1 MKDFKFKRIFPH
13 LTALIVFVI
22 LSIVYFYP
30 LLEGYKLKQGDIE
43 KHKAMAHEIKSHQE
57 KYNDRILWSGN
68 MFAGMPSYLTSTVK
82 FDGNIARFI
91 NKAYHLWL
99 PHPASTLFAYF
110 LGFYILLLC
119 LRINP
124 WLSIIGAIAFAFS
137 SYFVIIIEAGHTS
150 KANAIAYMAP
160 ILGGFILTLRG
171 KVKIGM
177 LLIAVFTAG
186 QLYVNHLQI
195 SYYLFFVLLFVGI
208 AFFIKAIK
216 EQMLNVFLKRTAFVV
231 LAALLGLLPNLGN
244 LLITFE
250 YAKESTRSKS
260 ELTIDETGK
269 SRKNNS
275 SSGLDKSYI
284 TQWSYG
290 IDETWTLMV
299 PNVKGGS
306 SYPILG
312 NPDEVERLRKEDPKF
327 FNYLVSEY
335 QNKGNAIGNYFG
347 NQPIVSGP
355 VYIGVVIIFLAIL
368 ALLFL
373 NSALV
378 YALGAVSLLSILLAW
393 GNNFMGFTEFFIDY
407 IPGYNKF
414 RAVAMILLIA
424 ELTLPIMAML
434 FLQKMIDDRGLIK
447 EGMKKFYAASGL
459 MLAVLAIFYFSPSSM
474 VDLTNDKENQQFQK
488 ALLESPNKQNVLY
501 AAQETLLDYRTEKV
515 SQSALSSLKYL
526 VIAIALIYLF
536 QLEKVN
542 QRIFLLGMG
551 GIVFIDLWLLD
562 KQYLNNKENPNA
574 AGKNE
579 KYISWIKPEKFKI
592 PYDPTTADRQIL
604 AIESGKNPEIK
615 QGIDNRINA
624 LKKESRGRID
634 QRKII
639 DIQYSE
645 LMEHTHYRVFNVNA
659 RMDQDVRT
667 PYFHKTLGGYHG
679 AKLKKY
685 QEMVDFY
692 LAREHFQ
699 LRQAFIQGG
708 VEMVRRYLPQM
719 KVSNMLNAKYIV
731 GPDKNGKVDE
741 LVINNPYAM
750 GNAWFVDEYKIVSNA
765 DSAIQAINNI
775 DPKKT
780 LVVME
785 EHADQ
790 LEGMQFSTNNSAK
803 IQLTNYHPE
812 KLTYTYNSTNDA
824 LALFSEVYYQGGWKA
839 YVNSQEMPFFR
850 ANYIMRAMKLPAGS
864 GEIVFEFK
872 PTTYSIGA
880 TVSWAS
886 SILMIL
892 FAGFFAFSE
901 WKKLKTNG

>member
-1 MKDFKFKRIFPH
+1 MKDFSFKRIVPH
-13 LTALIVFVI
+13 LTALTLFVV
-22 LSIVYFYP
+22 LSLVYFYP
-30 LLEGYKLKQGDIE
+30 ILEGYKLKQGDIE

-57 KYNDRILWSGN
+57 KYDSRILWSGN
-68 MFAGMPSYLTSTVK
+68 MFAGMPTYLTSTVK
-82 FDGNIARFI
+82 FDGNISRFI

-137 SYFVIIIEAGHTS
+137 SYFIIIIEAGHTS

-177 LLIAVFTAG
+177 LLVAIFTAG
-186 QLYVNHLQI
+186 QVYVNHLQI
-195 SYYLFFVLLFVGI
+195 SYYLFFILLFVGI
-208 AFFIKAIK
+208 ALFIKAVK
-216 EQMLNVFLKRTAFVV
+216 EKALNVFLKRSAFVV
-231 LAALLGLLPNLGN
+231 LAAFLGILPNLGN

-260 ELTIDETGK
+260 ELTIDEAGR
-269 SRKNNS
+269 SRENNA

-290 IDETWTLMV
+290 LDETWTLMI

-312 NPDEVERLRKEDPKF
+312 NPDEVERLRNEDPRF

-335 QNKGNAIGNYFG
+335 QKNGNAIGNYFG
-347 NQPIVSGP
+347 NQPVVSGP
-355 VYIGVVIIFLAIL
+355 VYIGIVVIFLAIL

-424 ELTLPIMAML
+424 ELTLPLMAML
-434 FLQKMIDDRGLIK
+434 FLQRLIEDRAVLK
-447 EGMKKFYAASGL
+447 ENLKKFYLASGL
-459 MLAVLAIFYFSPSSM
+459 MLAVLALFYLSPSSM
-474 VDLTNDKENQQFQK
+474 VELTNDKEQQQFQK
-488 ALLESPNKQNVLY
+488 ALLDSPNQQNALY
-501 AAQETLLDYRTEKV
+501 AGQETLLDYRTEKV
-515 SQSALSSLKYL
+515 SDSALSSLKYL
-526 VIAIALIYLF
+526 ILAIALLYLF

-562 KQYLNNKENPNA
+562 KQYLNNKKNPNST
-574 AGKNE
+574 GKNE
-579 KYISWIKPEKFKI
+579 KYISWIKPEKFKT
-592 PYDPTTADRQIL
+592 PYDPSTADRQIL
-604 AIESGKNPEIK
+604 AIESGNNSEIK
-615 QGIDNRINA
+615 QGIDDRVNT
-624 LKKESRGRID
+624 LKKERRGRID

-659 RMDQDVRT
+659 RMDQDVRS

-699 LRQAFIQGG
+699 LC
-708 VEMVRRYLPQM
+708 L
-719 KVSNMLNAKYIV
+719 L
-731 GPDKNGKVDE
+731 
-741 LVINNPYAM
+741 
-750 GNAWFVDEYKIVSNA
+750 
-765 DSAIQAINNI
+765 
-775 DPKKT
+775 
-780 LVVME
+780 
-785 EHADQ
+785 
-790 LEGMQFSTNNSAK
+790 
-803 IQLTNYHPE
+803 
-812 KLTYTYNSTNDA
+812 YTSPSPRD
-824 LALFSEVYYQGGWKA
+824 
-839 YVNSQEMPFFR
+839 
-850 ANYIMRAMKLPAGS
+850 
-864 GEIVFEFK
+864 
-872 PTTYSIGA
+872 
-880 TVSWAS
+880 
-886 SILMIL
+886 
-892 FAGFFAFSE
+892 
-901 WKKLKTNG
+901 

>member
-1 MKDFKFKRIFPH
+1 MKSINLKSLFPH
-13 LTALIVFVI
+13 ITALLFFIA

-57 KYNDRILWSGN
+57 KYGNRILWSGN

-91 NKAYHLWL
+91 NAVYHLWL

-119 LRINP
+119 LRVNP

-137 SYFVIIIEAGHTS
+137 SYFIIIIEAGHTS

-160 ILGGFILTLRG
+160 ILGGFLMTLRG
-171 KVKIGM
+171 RVKVGM
-177 LLIAVFTAG
+177 LLIAIFTAG

-195 SYYLFFVLLFVGI
+195 TYYLFFILLFVGV
-208 AFFIKAIK
+208 AYLIKAVK
-216 EQMLNVFLKRTAFVV
+216 ENALSSFMKRVGFVFLG
-231 LAALLGLLPNLGN
+231 ALLGLLPNLGN
-244 LLITFE
+244 LLVTFE

-260 ELTIDETGK
+260 ELTLDETGK
-269 SRKNNS
+269 SRANNA

-290 IDETWTLMV
+290 IDETWTLLV
-299 PNVKGGS
+299 PNAKGGS

-312 NPDEVERLRKEDPKF
+312 NPDEVDRLRKEDPKF

-355 VYIGVVIIFLAIL
+355 VYIGVVVVFL
-368 ALLFL
+368 ALLAMLLL
-373 NSALV
+373 NSPLV
-378 YALGAVSLLSILLAW
+378 YALGAVSVFSIMLAW
-393 GNNFMGFTEFFIDY
+393 GNNFMGLTEFFIDY
-407 IPGYNKF
+407 VPGYNKF

-424 ELTLPIMAML
+424 ELTLPLMAIL
-434 FLQKMIDDRGLIK
+434 FLQKVIEDKGFLK
-447 EGMKKFYAASGL
+447 ENIKKFYVVSGIFVV
-459 MLAVLAIFYFSPSSM
+459 ALAIFYLSPDSLI
-474 VDLTNDKENQQFQK
+474 DLTSEKEQNQFQQSLLAAPNQQN
-488 ALLESPNKQNVLY
+488 ALY
-501 AAQETLLDYRTEKV
+501 TAQETLLDYRTEKV
-515 SQSALSSLKYL
+515 SDSALSSLKYL
-526 VIAIALIYLF
+526 IIAILLLYLL
-536 QLEKVN
+536 QLERIN
-542 QRIFLLGMG
+542 QRLFLLGMG
-551 GIVFIDLWLLD
+551 GVVFIDLWLLD
-562 KQYLNNKENPNA
+562 KQYLNNKENPNST
-574 AGKNE
+574 GKNE

-604 AIESGKNPEIK
+604 AIESGNNASIK
-615 QGIDNRINA
+615 QGIDNRINT
-624 LKKESRGRID
+624 LKKENRGRVD

-699 LRQAFIQGG
+699 LRQAYVQGG
-708 VEMVRRYLPQM
+708 VELVRRYLPQM
-719 KVSNMLNAKYIV
+719 KVSNMLNAKYVV
-731 GPDKNGKVDE
+731 GPDKSGKVDE
-741 LVINNPYAM
+741 LVTNNPYAM
-750 GNAWFVDEYKIVSNA
+750 GNAWFVDNVKVAENA
-765 DSAIQAINNI
+765 DSAILAVGKI
-775 DPKKT
+775 DPQKS
-780 LVVME
+780 LVVIKE
-785 EHADQ
+785 DATQ
-790 LEGMQFSTNNSAK
+790 LEGIQLGNTQGST
-803 IQLTNYHPE
+803 IQLTNYHPD
-812 KLTYTYNSTNDA
+812 KLTYTYKSNA
-824 LALFSEVYYQGGWKA
+824 EGVAVFSEVYYEGGWKA
-839 YVNSQEMPFFR
+839 YINGIETPFFR
-850 ANYIMRAMKLPAGS
+850 ANYIMRAMKVPAGS

-872 PTTYSIGA
+872 PATHSIGS
-880 TVSWAS
+880 TISWAS
-886 SILMIL
+886 SIIMVLL
-892 FAGFFAFSE
+892 TAFVGYGQ
-901 WKKLKTNG
+901 WKQKQAEA